1 MKTYERYKS
10 LIHQLNYYPAKS
22 ELMYKYGFT
31 RQEIQEIQ
39 QYKTEDKEFVKPM
52 LNSQHGNSIIYW
64 RELPALMIF
73 SDAQSLIRNS
83 SLNEFSDFRD
93 SEMINGFIFSEIESS
108 LSIEGVRS
116 TRARIEQINQMAY
129 EELHDLNDIIVKN
142 MLLGYEFVKDKDINE
157 DNIYRLYQILSK
169 NCLKEDE
176 YLLPGNYYRHDDVQI
191 VDGSSAV
198 VDYGVNFKLLPELMK
213 DMLEFIQM
221 KKNYKEHL
229 LASHIIHFYFIYL
242 HPYFDYNGR
251 MARVLSFW
259 YNIRYAP
266 ALSLLLV
273 SEAINNKSHKNDYYT
288 AISNSRNEGNDIT
301 FFLEYMANIILEYTK
316 IYINFYNLT
325 RSLKGNGIAINR
337 STELA
342 LKYVL
347 AMPVVGDGYF
357 DWKNYRDFT
366 HDDFSKTQYL
376 KLLNSLVDIEILDTK
391 EVRKAKLFKL
401 KTDLLEYH

>member
-1 MKTYERYKS
+1 
-10 LIHQLNYYPAKS
+10 
-22 ELMYKYGFT
+22 
-31 RQEIQEIQ
+31 
-39 QYKTEDKEFVKPM
+39 
-52 LNSQHGNSIIYW
+52 
-64 RELPALMIF
+64 
-73 SDAQSLIRNS
+73 
-83 SLNEFSDFRD
+83 
-93 SEMINGFIFSEIESS
+93 
-108 LSIEGVRS
+108 
-116 TRARIEQINQMAY
+116 
-129 EELHDLNDIIVKN
+129 
-142 MLLGYEFVKDKDINE
+142 MLLGYEFVKEREINE
-157 DNIYRLYQILSK
+157 ENIYRLYQILSK

-176 YLLPGNYYRHDDVQI
+176 LLLAGNYYRHDDVHI

-198 VDYGVNFKLLPELMK
+198 VDYGVDHHKLPELM
-213 DMLEFIQM
+213 DDLLEFIH
-221 KKNYKEHL
+221 KNKTYEEHL
-229 LASHIIHFYFIYL
+229 IASHIIHFYFIYL

-266 ALSLLLV
+266 ALSLLFV

-301 FFLEYMANIILEYTK
+301 FFLEYMGNIIIEYTK
-316 IYINFYNLT
+316 IYINYYNLI
-325 RSLKGNGIAINR
+325 RKLKGDGIAINR
-337 STELA
+337 STELP

-376 KLLNSLVDIEILDTK
+376 KLLNSLTDIKILDTK
-391 EVRKAKLFKL
+391 EYKKTKLFKL

>member
-1 MKTYERYKS
+1 METYERYKS
-10 LIHQLNYYPAKS
+10 LIHQLDYYPAKS

-39 QYKTEDKEFVKPM
+39 QNKIEDKEFIKPM
-52 LNSQHGNSIIYW
+52 LYSQFGNSIIYW
-64 RELPALMIF
+64 KELPALMVF
-73 SDAQSLIRNS
+73 SEAQSLIRNS

-108 LSIEGVRS
+108 LAIEGIRS
-116 TRARIEQINQMAY
+116 TRARIEQINQIAY
-129 EELHDLNDIIVKN
+129 EELHDINDIIVKN

-176 YLLPGNYYRHDDVQI
+176 LLLPGNYYRHDDVHI
-191 VDGSSAV
+191 VDASSAV
-198 VDYGVNFKLLPELMK
+198 VDYGVDYQKLPKLMQ
-213 DMLEFIQM
+213 DMLEFIHM
-221 KKNYKEHL
+221 KKNYQEHL
-229 LASHIIHFYFIYL
+229 LASHIIHFYLIYL

-273 SEAINNKSHKNDYYT
+273 SEAINSKSHKNDYYT

-316 IYINFYNLT
+316 IYINYYNLI
-325 RSLKGNGIAINR
+325 RKLKGDGYVINR

-342 LKYVL
+342 LKYVI

-366 HDDFSKTQYL
+366 NDDFSKTQYL
-376 KLLNSLVDIEILDTK
+376 KLLNSLVDFQVLDTK
-391 EVRKAKLFKL
+391 EVKKAKLFKL